1 MPHQLQPRI
10 KLAPAEYRYCSQC
23 NTPMLL
29 KQIVPVRAGL
39 NSRKFECRKCR
50 QAQEIITP
58 VGAIGRLLMALKEWS
73 RPFSRENGAISSMT
87 SGSQTRP
94 THPTS

>member
-29 KQIVPVRAGL
+29 KQIVPVRAHL
-39 NSRKFECRKCR
+39 NSRKFECRKCH
-50 QAQEIITP
+50 QAEEIVTP
-58 VGAIGRLLMALKEWS
+58 VGMLGRLLMALKERS
-73 RPFSRENGAISSMT
+73 RPLGRGAVSST
-87 SGSQTRP
+87 TGGSHTRP